1 VTPFFATS
9 KKSVIIS
16 FHGACERIGIKARRI
31 LLKMMDSD
39 EDYIIAAMK
48 TGMNKQN
55 KEAN

>member
-1 VTPFFATS
+1 
-9 KKSVIIS
+9 
-16 FHGACERIGIKARRI
+16 
-31 LLKMMDSD
+31 MMDSD